1 MARTPQKQLLDSLRS
16 SLASSAYS
24 DFKITCGSD
33 TYKVHKVIV
42 CNRAGFFARAVSFG
56 GRETK
61 SGILDLPE
69 DEPETVK
76 LLIQYLYEG
85 EYEPQLPPAAES
97 LSTTAIYTPVKRGKS
112 SSKKPDYHL
121 VLCPHNYCGENCG
134 YTCWGLTCPICDTP
148 ALTGLSSQ
156 LLTHSKMY
164 EMAEKY
170 EVISLKELAKEKFNR
185 GYNRFWNTL
194 DFHIAASHAFSTTPE
209 DDTGLRDLVSQTI
222 TKHMELTQAP
232 DIRKLL
238 MQFNGLALGILDAK
252 GKEVGWNLKS
262 EGQPSRS

>member
-121 VLCPHNYCGENCG
+121 VFPH
-134 YTCWGLTCPICDTP
+134 TCSYD
-148 ALTGLSSQ
+148 
-156 LLTHSKMY
+156 KMY